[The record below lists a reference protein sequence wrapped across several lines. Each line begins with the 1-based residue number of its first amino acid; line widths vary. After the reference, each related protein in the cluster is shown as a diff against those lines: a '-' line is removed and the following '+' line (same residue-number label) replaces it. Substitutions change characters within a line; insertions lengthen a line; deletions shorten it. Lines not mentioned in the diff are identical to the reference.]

1 MQSLPATTSVSK
13 MKKTFPLEKS
23 GHKPARVIEFIKS
36 DVRKYIK
43 RERNKKLAEGID
55 YLDFE
60 CRVGSTEEKAK
71 TVHLS
76 QISTAIDAA
85 AGESEDS
92 IYIEIISKPG
102 HRKPK
107 SWKPT

>member
-1 MQSLPATTSVSK
+1 
-13 MKKTFPLEKS
+13 MKKIFPLEKS

-60 CRVGSTEEKAK
+60 CRVGSIEEKAQ

-76 QISTAIDAA
+76 KISTAIDTAA
-85 AGESEDS
+85 AGSEDS
-92 IYIEIISKPG
+92 IYVEIISKPG
-102 HRKPK
+102 YRKPK
-107 SWKPT
+107 TWKPT